1 MTESSPQLF
10 SEKDLKVFAS
20 EICAGDEEIF
30 LELLEDCQS
39 DLKQHL
45 ANLVEARS
53 AKDWKTFNRSAHT
66 LKSTART
73 FGSPSVADLAFQLE
87 KLSEDGVAEDDLDPL
102 DSLTLELEKTS
113 KQFSSILADIAKNPS
128 DYVS

>member
-1 MTESSPQLF
+1 MTKSSSQLF

-45 ANLVEARS
+45 ANLQEARS
-53 AKDWKTFNRSAHT
+53 TKDWKTFNRSAHT

-73 FGSPSVADLAFQLE
+73 FGSPSVADPALQLE
-87 KLSEDGVAEDDLDPL
+87 KLAEGGVLDDEVDQV
-102 DSLTLELEKTS
+102 DSLTIELKKTS
-113 KQFSSILADIAKNPS
+113 NQFSSILGDIAKNPS